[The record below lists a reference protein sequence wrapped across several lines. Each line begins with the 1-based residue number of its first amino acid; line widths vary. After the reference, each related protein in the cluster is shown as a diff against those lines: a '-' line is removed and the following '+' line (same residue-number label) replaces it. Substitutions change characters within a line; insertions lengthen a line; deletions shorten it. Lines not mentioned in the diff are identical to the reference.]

1 MKVAVICRMN
11 QVRSTFS
18 EILLTSQFP
27 EIDFCSAGVSSVAG
41 NLPITRVT
49 SVATE
54 WGLNAL
60 KLMPKGILDIRD
72 FIESCDLLLLAEDSF
87 AQCFLDWQITGR
99 IKSFDQITLDENFI
113 PKDPVNFGEND
124 FKVELAKIGYVA
136 IRAIE
141 LENMQPSSF
150 PIKIVIPLNA
160 SDAELAFTYARFA
173 SSNEKGILIDVDF
186 RSPNAREFATEE
198 ECMYFDPDTL
208 NASDYQKTLHSLK
221 ILSPNREFRTPERI
235 LISRDFRTKIREF
248 ANIAPVTLISAPRCI
263 QGVPIP
269 DSYLAAISA
278 TVITTIGC

>member
-18 EILLTSQFP
+18 EILLRSQFP
-27 EIDFCSAGVSSVAG
+27 EIDFCSAGVSSDAG
-41 NLPITRVT
+41 SLPITRVT
-49 SVATE
+49 SVASE
-54 WGLNAL
+54 WGLNTL
-60 KLMPKGILDIRD
+60 KLMPKGILEIRD

-87 AQCFLDWQITGR
+87 SQYFLEWKLLGK
-99 IKSFDQITLDENFI
+99 IKSFDQLTLDENFI
-113 PKDPVNFGEND
+113 PQDPINVGENE

-136 IRAIE
+136 VRAIE
-141 LENMQPSSF
+141 LENLKPSSF

-173 SSNEKGILIDVDF
+173 SRNEHGILIDVDF

-198 ECMYFDPDTL
+198 ECIFFDPVTL
-208 NASDYQKTLHSLK
+208 SVSDYLKTIDVHK

-235 LISRDFRTKIREF
+235 LISKDFRTKIREF
-248 ANIAPVTLISAPRCI
+248 ANIAPVTLISAPRSI